1 MIFNHFGSQ
10 NRGQPIARKNMRK
23 IRGTSASNELTGN
36 KKRNRMWGY
45 EGDDVFF
52 PNGGMD
58 KVWGGPGDDTIVISP
73 GKGYVMVMDM
83 QRGDVIDVAVAVTPE
98 DCPTIVIE
106 KKSNSAWISNSKS
119 SDVYAFV
126 RGYEADWLE
135 IDLVMMEVYVA

>member
-1 MIFNHFGSQ
+1 M
-10 NRGQPIARKNMRK
+10 ARKNMRK
-23 IRGTSASNELTGN
+23 IRGTSASDELTGN

-58 KVWGGPGDDTIVISP
+58 KVWGGPGDDTNVISQ
-73 GKGYVMVMDM
+73 GKGYVKMMDM
-83 QRGDVIDVAVAVTPE
+83 QRGDVIDVAVAAAPE

-106 KKSNSAWISNSKS
+106 KKGNSAQISNSKS

-135 IDLVMMEVYVA
+135 IDCVMMEVYVA